1 MGYVLS
7 AKIVIPHQSCHN
19 KVFEKYSP
27 EWGIYTIDKFELS
40 ITRIDGSPI
49 REFVSMYHNLITLIW
64 QLILDT
70 QKSGVSDRL

>member
-27 EWGIYTIDKFELS
+27 EWGLYGMQARMNDRERGYRKFWDTVL
-40 ITRIDGSPI
+40 TDYGTG
-49 REFVSMYHNLITLIW
+49 EF
-64 QLILDT
+64 D
-70 QKSGVSDRL
+70 

>member
-27 EWGIYTIDKFELS
+27 EWG
-40 ITRIDGSPI
+40 
-49 REFVSMYHNLITLIW
+49 MYHTKIIN
-64 QLILDT
+64 
-70 QKSGVSDRL
+70 